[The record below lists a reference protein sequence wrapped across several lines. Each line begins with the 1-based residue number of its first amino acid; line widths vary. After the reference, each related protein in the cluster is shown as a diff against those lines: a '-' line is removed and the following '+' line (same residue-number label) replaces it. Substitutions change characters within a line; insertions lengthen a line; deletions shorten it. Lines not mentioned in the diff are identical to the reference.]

1 MRVVDELLAFLRS
14 RLRIRLL
21 VMILGIKIF
30 EMRIF
35 TTETNDEVVM
45 RSGSRRKERTDQ
57 VLEQSIA
64 VESLE
69 PAVDGSIFQVLT
81 KDERA
86 DQNSGINSRST
97 VSRVKRAEKIRNEA
111 RVELPELMKSRTKQ
125 RRIQTFELRR
135 I

>member
-35 TTETNDEVVM
+35 TSETNDEVVM
-45 RSGSRRKERTDQ
+45 RSGSRRKESTDQ

-64 VESLE
+64 VERLA
-69 PAVDGSIFQVLT
+69 PAVDGSIFQVLH

>member
-35 TTETNDEVVM
+35 TSETNDEVVM

-57 VLEQSIA
+57 VLEQSRTP
-64 VESLE
+64 E
-69 PAVDGSIFQVLT
+69 PDLADDADWVLDGLT
-81 KDERA
+81 A
-86 DQNSGINSRST
+86 LNG
-97 VSRVKRAEKIRNEA
+97 VS
-111 RVELPELMKSRTKQ
+111 P
-125 RRIQTFELRR
+125 
-135 I
+135 

>member
-35 TTETNDEVVM
+35 TSETNDEVVM

-64 VESLE
+64 VESLA
-69 PAVDGSIFQVLT
+69 PAVDGSIFQVLH

-86 DQNSGINSRST
+86 DQNSGINSRPT